1 MHTHLGRQ
9 LISTFVVVAACLPAL
24 IGPPAAAEDPRR
36 HAAILNDPGLGTDAT
51 IAEAAAASLRRAGVE
66 VEFLGAD
73 AVCDPARLSPQ
84 RCLLYVIPHSL
95 RYPEAGAKPL
105 ADYLAAKGNL
115 VVLGRSPLDTPAWK
129 HQGQWVDKAWA
140 REVVARQK
148 AERVVFGLDQPGKA
162 VGWSRGVKTQ
172 QPSRVEVV
180 AGGAAGTA
188 GCLRMD
194 FHVESGLSDG
204 FTAAVNPQ
212 PDPRGGGLLCFW
224 AKGDGRTPQ
233 LVVRLA
239 QGEFPDRG
247 LAVIRLE
254 PKWKYYVLAPE
265 DFRRAGQ
272 ADPFKAR
279 RVGFEF
285 APHLTPMVT
294 TGTHTVWIDQIGLAR
309 NPLEALGQAKSELP
323 LIETLAP
330 GYKTYPL
337 VDVAKLRLTATQALA
352 GSGLQ
357 IPRPASAYSCY
368 VRPEGKGLERGYKWR
383 WIPLI
388 RASDSAGIQRGTVAW
403 MLLHGAPLAEG
414 PAFDDAVLRLA
425 GGVPPRP
432 APNFQGAVCAVCG
445 ITDPVA
451 LKQLLEGEFLGQ
463 LARRI
468 RDGLYLDH
476 AGADQFSYWPG
487 EKARLGAVVV
497 NHGAQAATVEVR
509 TRVRPEQGSEV
520 AFQAAGKLTVEP
532 GQSGRVAFEWTADTQ
547 VSARYVVTTEL
558 FRDGQRIDVIEHGV
572 GILSTAKPRADEFV
586 TVRDGDFWLEGKRWY
601 PMGVN
606 YWPRHAIALEC
617 EDYTYHWLTP
627 GFYNP
632 EEVDRDLQQ
641 LESMGSTFVAIRA
654 HHQNDR
660 RTLLDFLRRARAH
673 GIRTMLFLQSHEIT
687 DDPHY
692 FQGLMMPYHLQTAK
706 VVDFLRAT
714 RLADNPALLGYDLI
728 WEPAGWVF
736 GGVYRAFGWTDP
748 APYRQ
753 RWDAAWARWI
763 DERYGS
769 LANAEADWGVPAP
782 RRGQQVTSPRE
793 DQFRMDGPTRVMVA
807 AYRRFMEDLMCRYWN
822 DTSRKLR
829 AWDPNH
835 LLSYRQGNLPPI
847 DFTLTPVAKHVD
859 FFCMEGYGF
868 RLGGDGEA
876 AAGFVN
882 RYIHHV
888 TRGKPYLWV
897 EFGADAW
904 DLGLMQPT
912 PSAIDSQGQCHE
924 LIYRVALA
932 TGARG
937 ASPWWLAGGYRVSER
952 SDYGILHPDGTP
964 RPAGR
969 LLAEYAKRFRTPRAY
984 PAADTW
990 FTADRDA
997 HNGGQ
1002 WYLAF
1007 HEGAEAYRA
1016 AAAQGKNLGI
1026 RSPGTGSTSASVPLV
1041 AVGNTKY
1048 TGRNPPKYLDA
1059 EFNQFQIKAGA
1070 GPWITVTDGSRIHVP
1085 RGVPIVAAASVGNL
1099 QEATWLAPGSCQ
1111 GKPGVVYLASTDRSQ
1126 LRLKQPIG
1134 RDTAYL
1140 ADADLGTAFP
1150 LSTGITGA
1158 TAVELQMTADGRA
1171 WFGEKLRFTLTADG
1185 STGRP

>member
-1 MHTHLGRQ
+1 MSIRHDRQ
-9 LISTFVVVAACLPAL
+9 LAALFVVLLAMGVGPLVSRVRAGDARQQVAL
-24 IGPPAAAEDPRR
+24 
-36 HAAILNDPGLGTDAT
+36 LNDPQLGTDAA
-51 IAEAAAASLRRAGVE
+51 IADAAADALRRAG
-66 VEFLGAD
+66 FGIQTLGAD
-73 AVCDPARLSPQ
+73 AVCNPAVLSPQ
-84 RCLLYVIPHSL
+84 NSFLLVIPQAA
-95 RYPEAGAKPL
+95 RYPAAGAKTL
-105 ADYLAAKGNL
+105 TDYLSAKGNL

-129 HQGQWVDKAWA
+129 HGGQWVDKAWTRQA
-140 REVVARQK
+140 IARQK
-148 AERVVFGLDQPGKA
+148 TERVVFGFDQPGKA
-162 VGWSRGVKTQ
+162 RGWGRAARTRE
-172 QPSRVEVV
+172 PSRAEVV
-180 AGGAAGTA
+180 AGGAAGSA
-188 GCLRMD
+188 GCLRID
-194 FHVESGLSDG
+194 FRVEGGLSDVWD
-204 FTAAVNPQ
+204 AELNPK
-212 PDPRGGGLLCFW
+212 PDPRGGGLFCFW

-233 LVVRLA
+233 LLVRLS
-239 QGEFPDRG
+239 QGPYPDRG
-247 LAVIRLE
+247 IAIVPLE
-254 PKWKYYVLAPE
+254 SEWKYYVLTPD
-265 DFRRAGQ
+265 DFRRRGQ

-285 APHLTPMVT
+285 TRHLTPMVGE
-294 TGTHTVWIDQIGLAR
+294 GTHTVWIDQMGLAR
-309 NPLEALGQAKSELP
+309 NPLEALGRAKSELP
-323 LIETLAP
+323 MIETIAP
-330 GYKTYPL
+330 DYKTYPL
-337 VDVAKLRLTATQALA
+337 ADVATLKLTATPTLE
-352 GSGLQ
+352 GLQ

-368 VRPEGKGLERGYKWR
+368 ARPEGKGFERGYKWR

-388 RASDSAGIQRGTVAW
+388 RATDAAGIQRGAVAW
-403 MLLHGAPLAEG
+403 MLLYGKLLAEG

-432 APNFQGAVCAVCG
+432 APNFQGAACAVCG

-451 LKQLLEGEFLGQ
+451 LKQFLAGDFLGQ
-463 LARRI
+463 VARRI

-497 NHGAQAATVEVR
+497 NHGVQAATVEVR
-509 TRVRPEQGSEV
+509 TRVRPEQGAEV

-532 GQSGRVAFEWTADTQ
+532 GQSGRVAFEWTAGTQ
-547 VSARYVVTTEL
+547 ANARYLVTTEL

-572 GILSTAKPRADEFV
+572 GVLSTAKPRAEEFV

-632 EEVDRDLQQ
+632 EEVERDLQQ

-660 RTLLDFLRRARAH
+660 RTVLDFLRRARAH

-692 FQGLMMPYHLQTAK
+692 FQGLMMPYHFQTAK

-736 GGVYRAFGWTDP
+736 GGRMDMFGWKEA

-753 RWDAAWARWI
+753 RWDEAWGRWI
-763 DERYGS
+763 NARYGS
-769 LANAEADWGVPAP
+769 VANAEADWGVPAP
-782 RRGQQVTSPRE
+782 RQGPQVTSPSETQLRV
-793 DQFRMDGPTRVMVA
+793 DGPSRVMVA
-807 AYRRFMEDLMCRYWN
+807 AYRRFMEDLMCRFWN

-829 AWDPNH
+829 ALDPNH
-835 LLSYRQGNLPPI
+835 LLTYRQGNLPPI

-859 FFCMEGYGF
+859 FFCMEGYSFQPGAA
-868 RLGGDGEA
+868 GEA

-882 RYIHHV
+882 RYVHFV
-888 TRGKPYLWV
+888 THGKPYLWV
-897 EFGADAW
+897 EFGGNAW
-904 DLGLMQPT
+904 DLETMQPT
-912 PSAIDSQGQCHE
+912 PSAIDYQGQCHE

-932 TGARG
+932 NGARG

-952 SDYGILHPDGTP
+952 SDFGILNPDGTP

-1041 AVGNTKY
+1041 AVGNTQY

-1059 EFNQFQIKAGA
+1059 EFNRFRIKAGD
-1070 GPWITVTDGSRIHVP
+1070 GPWVDVTDGAQLRVP
-1085 RGVPIVAAASVGNL
+1085 RGARVVAQASVGNL
-1099 QEATWLAPGSCQ
+1099 QEATWLAPGNCQ
-1111 GKPGVVYLASTDRSQ
+1111 GRPGGVYLASTDESQ
-1126 LRLKQPIG
+1126 LSVKQPIR
-1134 RDTAYL
+1134 RDTPYFG
-1140 ADADLGTAFP
+1140 DADFGPAFP
-1150 LSTGITGA
+1150 LSEGIS
-1158 TAVELQMTADGRA
+1158 VSKDVVLQMTAEGRA
-1171 WFGEKLRFTLTADG
+1171 WFGEKLRFTLLVD
-1185 STGRP
+1185 